1 MKKVLLCL
9 VFLVCLLKAVTID
22 ELVKHTNE
30 NNYDL
35 KSIDKY
41 WNLRGLTGDI
51 LFLYFMAG
59 NSIMK
64 DVATLG
70 SLSAFT

>member
-35 KSIDKY
+35 KSIDKSQIIKLNY
-41 WNLRGLTGDI
+41 QRNGKIQFYLL
-51 LFLYFMAG
+51 
-59 NSIMK
+59 
-64 DVATLG
+64 V
-70 SLSAFT
+70 

>member
-35 KSIDKY
+35 KSIDK
-41 WNLRGLTGDI
+41 
-51 LFLYFMAG
+51 
-59 NSIMK
+59 SIQIANYQIELSK
-64 DVATLG
+64 KWQNPVLSLG
-70 SLSAFT
+70 VNDMYLSSKNN